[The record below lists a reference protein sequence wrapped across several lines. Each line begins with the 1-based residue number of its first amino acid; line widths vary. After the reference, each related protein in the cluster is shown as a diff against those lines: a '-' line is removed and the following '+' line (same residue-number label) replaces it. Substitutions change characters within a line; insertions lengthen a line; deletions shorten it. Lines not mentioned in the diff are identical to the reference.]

1 MMTQTLE
8 PKTPQPAP
16 KQSTCAQSPSNQEQL
31 DLSDAAVLA
40 GIKHYYAGLIAP
52 EDLERS
58 VTIDEVE
65 VKNNQVLISFHGWLG
80 ANKQRIRLSI
90 DEYRRATSN
99 DNEQEEVNSYLQEQE
114 AFLKPLSRMEVKFDL
129 FLKQPGD
136 LAYSRIASISRDI
149 LGRWYALDSQGLTIA
164 DNSTSKLQVVS
175 RAITHHLESIHRE
188 QQLAEMIAPAVMR
201 FAAS

>member
-1 MMTQTLE
+1 MAQITVLPQIQAQA
-8 PKTPQPAP
+8 KT
-16 KQSTCAQSPSNQEQL
+16 EQQL
-31 DLSDAAVLA
+31 NLSDAAALT
-40 GIKHYYAGLIAP
+40 GIKHYYAGLINP
-52 EDLERS
+52 EELERA

-80 ANKQRIRLSI
+80 ANKQRIRLSVE
-90 DEYRRATSN
+90 EYRRATSN
-99 DNEQEEVNSYLQEQE
+99 DKEEEEVKSYLTEQE
-114 AFLKPLSRMEVKFDL
+114 AFLKPLSRIEVKFDL

-149 LGRWYALDSQGLTIA
+149 LGRWYALDYHGLTLT

-175 RAITHHLESIHRE
+175 RAITHHLDSISRE
-188 QQLAEMIAPAVMR
+188 QQLAEMMAPAVMG